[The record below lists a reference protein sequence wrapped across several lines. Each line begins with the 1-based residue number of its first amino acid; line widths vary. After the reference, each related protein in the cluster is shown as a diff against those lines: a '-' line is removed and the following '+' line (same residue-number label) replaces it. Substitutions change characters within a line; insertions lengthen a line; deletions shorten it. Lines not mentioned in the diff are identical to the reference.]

1 MQTVLK
7 FFAGILSLG
16 ASRKVFIALV
26 AGGIV
31 VLNARFGWNL
41 PTESLAAIVLTAVS
55 LIIAIAMEDAAA
67 KKAHADKL
75 ATLAIALIEKLKEQ
89 PDVAG
94 TAVGPAAGGAES
106 DGDIVADSDAG

>member
-1 MQTVLK
+1 MQIILK

-41 PTESLAAIVLTAVS
+41 PTESLAAIVLTAIS
-55 LIIAIAMEDAAA
+55 LIIAIAVEDAAA
-67 KKAHADKL
+67 KKAHIQELLDD
-75 ATLAIALIEKLKEQ
+75 IEGLVAELQEKS
-89 PDVAG
+89 DVAG
-94 TAVGPAAGGAES
+94 TAARPAAGGAEGSGNPVAGS
-106 DGDIVADSDAG
+106 DTG